1 MFCKKCGTEIIE
13 GAKFCASCGCKI
25 NDEKI
30 PRSMNEDGKILLVA
44 EPQPKWCFFMMIMAI
59 IMGSISGI
67 LLFGALCTQNS
78 VFSSAEIVADRNLR
92 IVWSLFGIG
101 VAIYS
106 FYIGMK
112 WAAMKITI
120 CENAVYGSYGYG
132 ISKQFKFTYDDI
144 ISVSGG
150 NNFVNVIIIVT
161 KAKSYTLV
169 HMEHASEAVKMI
181 RDRIN
186 VSS

>member
-1 MFCKKCGTEIIE
+1 MFCKKCGVEIME

-44 EPQPKWCFFMMIMAI
+44 EPQKKWFNFIITCGIIIMVLDMFLLLYAVSIEIAADRKFGIEMSLMIAGAAI
-59 IMGSISGI
+59 I
-67 LLFGALCTQNS
+67 F
-78 VFSSAEIVADRNLR
+78 
-92 IVWSLFGIG
+92 
-101 VAIYS
+101 IYE
-106 FYIGMK
+106 GMK

-169 HMEHASEAVKMI
+169 HMEHASEAVKII

>member
-1 MFCKKCGTEIIE
+1 MFCKTCGAKIME
-13 GAKFCASCGCKI
+13 GAKFCTACGCKI
-25 NDEKI
+25 NDKKI

-44 EPQPKWCFFMMIMAI
+44 EPQKKWFNLIITCGIIIMVSDMFLLLYAVSIENEADRKSGIEMSLMIAGAAI
-59 IMGSISGI
+59 I
-67 LLFGALCTQNS
+67 
-78 VFSSAEIVADRNLR
+78 V
-92 IVWSLFGIG
+92 
-101 VAIYS
+101 IYE
-106 FYIGMK
+106 GMK

-150 NNFVNVIIIVT
+150 NNSTNVITIVT

-181 RDRIN
+181 CERIN
-186 VSS
+186 VNS

>member
-1 MFCKKCGTEIIE
+1 MFCKKCGVEIME

-30 PRSMNEDGKILLVA
+30 PISMNEDGKILLVA
-44 EPQPKWCFFMMIMAI
+44 EPQKKWFNFIITDGIIIMVLDMFLLLYAVSIEIAADRKSVIEMSLMIAGAAI
-59 IMGSISGI
+59 IFIYEGI
-67 LLFGALCTQNS
+67 
-78 VFSSAEIVADRNLR
+78 
-92 IVWSLFGIG
+92 
-101 VAIYS
+101 
-106 FYIGMK
+106 K

-120 CENAVYGSYGYG
+120 CENAVYGSYG

-150 NNFVNVIIIVT
+150 NNSVNVIIIVT

-169 HMEHASEAVKMI
+169 HMEHASEAVKII

>member
-1 MFCKKCGTEIIE
+1 M
-13 GAKFCASCGCKI
+13 
-25 NDEKI
+25 
-30 PRSMNEDGKILLVA
+30 
-44 EPQPKWCFFMMIMAI
+44 
-59 IMGSISGI
+59 
-67 LLFGALCTQNS
+67 
-78 VFSSAEIVADRNLR
+78 
-92 IVWSLFGIG
+92 FGIG
-101 VAIYS
+101 AAIYF

-120 CENAVYGSYGYG
+120 CENAVYGSYG

-150 NNFVNVIIIVT
+150 NNFVNVVIIVT

-169 HMEHASEAVKMI
+169 HMEHAREAVKMI
-181 RDRIN
+181 HDRIN

>member
-30 PRSMNEDGKILLVA
+30 PRSMNEDVKILLVA
-44 EPQPKWCFFMMIMAI
+44 EPQTKYVYFIMSCGCI
-59 IMGSISGI
+59 ILGI
-67 LLFGALCTQNS
+67 GMLLLFGLFDTQI
-78 VFSSAEIVADRNLR
+78 EADRNSI
-92 IVWSLFGIG
+92 IVMSLIVIG
-101 VAIYS
+101 QASSI
-106 FYIGMK
+106 FYNGLTC
-112 WAAMKITI
+112 AALKITI

-144 ISVSGG
+144 INVSVGRFS
-150 NNFVNVIIIVT
+150 NITIVT
-161 KAKSYTLV
+161 KVKSYTLV
-169 HMEHASEAVKMI
+169 HMEHASEAVEMI
-181 RDRIN
+181 CDRIN